1 MNLQDLLIALDNIGL
16 RDVLLPF
23 ILIFAVVFAVLS
35 NINLFGK
42 DKKNINV
49 IIALVLALTAVIP
62 HVTGNYPANADVVE
76 IMNTAM
82 PNITLVIIAV
92 IMLLLMVGAWGLRY
106 SGEGSSLKGA
116 IVILSIG
123 AVICIFGSAAGWF
136 GSSMFQSIS
145 ANPETVA
152 VIVALL
158 IFGIIIWAVT
168 AEPRE
173 PNQASFFSNFM
184 KDMSKDWKKE

>member
-23 ILIFAVVFAVLS
+23 ILIFAIVFAVLS

-62 HVTGNYPANADVVE
+62 HVTGGYPPNADVVE
-76 IMNTAM
+76 IMNKAM
-82 PNITLVIIAV
+82 PQVSLVIIAV

-123 AVICIFGSAAGWF
+123 AVIYIFGSAAGWF
-136 GSSMFQSIS
+136 GMGIFQSIS

-158 IFGIIIWAVT
+158 IFGIIIWAIT
-168 AEPRE
+168 AEPRQ
-173 PNQASFFSNFM
+173 PDQASFFSNFM
-184 KDMSKDWKKE
+184 NEMNKDWKK